1 MERFLLA
8 LCGIPSS
15 GKTTLARAI
24 KDHLMKE
31 IKVEIV
37 STDRWRDEEF
47 YSDFKPEKERKVRR
61 EALEKT
67 RRLVQDG
74 MSVIHDDT
82 NYYASMR
89 HELFAIARQNK
100 TAFAVV
106 HVSTPIEYAIQ
117 WNLNREKPVP
127 DMVIEKIANRFDIP
141 GSKYAWDKPIA
152 SYNLMEDDP
161 RESAKEIVDRL
172 DTLVA
177 ITGEDHSSDKSME
190 DLLDTI
196 TRQVVNHYLDE
207 NPSMKQNPL
216 VSKERR
222 SLLTIAKEQ
231 GLSPLETEQRL
242 EAILLELESRVK
254 DREANE

>member
-47 YSDFKPEKERKVRR
+47 YSDFKPEKERRVRR

-89 HELFAIARQNK
+89 HELFAIAR
-100 TAFAVV
+100 
-106 HVSTPIEYAIQ
+106 
-117 WNLNREKPVP
+117 
-127 DMVIEKIANRFDIP
+127 
-141 GSKYAWDKPIA
+141 
-152 SYNLMEDDP
+152 
-161 RESAKEIVDRL
+161 
-172 DTLVA
+172 
-177 ITGEDHSSDKSME
+177 
-190 DLLDTI
+190 
-196 TRQVVNHYLDE
+196 
-207 NPSMKQNPL
+207 
-216 VSKERR
+216 
-222 SLLTIAKEQ
+222 
-231 GLSPLETEQRL
+231 
-242 EAILLELESRVK
+242 
-254 DREANE
+254 